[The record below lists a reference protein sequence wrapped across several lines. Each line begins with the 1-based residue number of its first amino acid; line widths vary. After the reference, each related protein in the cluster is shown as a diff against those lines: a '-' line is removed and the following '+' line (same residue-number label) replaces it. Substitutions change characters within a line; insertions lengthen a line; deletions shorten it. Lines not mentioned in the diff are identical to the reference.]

1 MFKSEGR
8 VRELF
13 RKYGKTALA
22 THLTVYGVTFAGLYF
37 AIENKLGP
45 QSLLIK
51 YGLLSDQQVKDDA
64 NPQERGWFSNLLSGP
79 SSSIALAFLC
89 NKALLPVR
97 APITLGLTPMV
108 ARALQQR
115 AATAATAAASKH
127 SPAPMSTTVAKSQ
140 PKSAH
145 GKEKTAE

>member
-51 YGLLSDQQVKDDA
+51 YGLLSDKQVKDEA
-64 NPQERGWFSNLLSGP
+64 NPQERGWFNNLLSGP

-108 ARALQQR
+108 ARALHQR
-115 AATAATAAASKH
+115 AATAATAAASKQ
-127 SPAPMSTTVAKSQ
+127 SSAPVSSTPTASQAKT
-140 PKSAH
+140 PYVKDKAA
-145 GKEKTAE
+145 K